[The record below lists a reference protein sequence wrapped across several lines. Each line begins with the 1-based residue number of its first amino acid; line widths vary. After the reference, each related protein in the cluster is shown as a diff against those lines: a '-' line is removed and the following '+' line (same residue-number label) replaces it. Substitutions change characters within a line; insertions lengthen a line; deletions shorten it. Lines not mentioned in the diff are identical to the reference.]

1 MIPSIENQLPR
12 ESEPDDSTTRLD
24 FNNSRT
30 SGTKPSALLPMPGPK
45 GDTWRRFGKM
55 GFCGFVF
62 FWEKDPHNLVESKK
76 HMYITQ
82 VWRIWIDLEKVP
94 WSQDFE
100 KKARDRT
107 NLHVMPEYLKYASR
121 SKTSEIRS
129 LDPSRCIFAAHDF
142 CNSSVCL
149 HCGCLNAAQ
158 KERFTNLAA
167 LSRRK
172 SPKI

>member
-1 MIPSIENQLPR
+1 MDPKHRINSLPDLR
-12 ESEPDDSTTRLD
+12 HEAFSLAA
-24 FNNSRT
+24 NART
-30 SGTKPSALLPMPGPK
+30 KRWHLAKTLERWVFVVLFLFWG
-45 GDTWRRFGKM
+45 GKRSPQW
-55 GFCGFVF
+55 V
-62 FWEKDPHNLVESKK
+62 VESKK
-76 HMYITQ
+76 QMYITQ
-82 VWRIWIDLEKVP
+82 VWRIWIYRKRP

-100 KKARDRT
+100 NKARDRT
-107 NLHVMPEYLKYASR
+107 DLHVMPEYLKYGSR
-121 SKTSEIRS
+121 CKTSEIRS

-158 KERFTNLAA
+158 KDRFTNLAA